1 MAFEKD
7 PNEIG
12 ALWSKSGAKG
22 EYLTGTIEVN
32 GGERNGGET
41 IKVVCFAV
49 KKSSDKSPAWRVL
62 KSVPREGARDVCGA
76 PQVESPDSLD
86 IPF

>member
-12 ALWSKSGAKG
+12 ALWVKTGQRG
-22 EYLTGTIEVN
+22 DYMTGTIEVD
-32 GGERNGGET
+32 GGDRNGGQT
-41 IKVVCFAV
+41 IKVVCFVV

-62 KSVPREGARDVCGA
+62 KSVPREGASFA
-76 PQVESPDSLD
+76 PVQSPDSDDLG
-86 IPF
+86 F